1 MPDIAE
7 ELSEIKQQLAIL
19 ITTGNNTLAECRK
32 TNGRVTKLEESHNAL
47 VKDLAVLDA
56 LTTQKMKFIDKDL
69 DSIVPKVVKNNAF
82 IDTLKG
88 NWQGI
93 MMVVMVIGYIL
104 DKFLK

>member
-32 TNGRVTKLEESHNAL
+32 TNGRVTKLEESHNTL

-56 LTTQKMKFIDKDL
+56 LTTQKMKFIDKGL
-69 DSIVPKVVKNNAF
+69 DDITPKIENSQSF
-82 IDTLKG
+82 MHTLKG
-88 NWQGI
+88 NWQAI
-93 MMVVMVIGYIL
+93 MIVAMVIGYVL
-104 DKFLK
+104 DKLIK